1 MRRCHHVSQT
11 QAARCPCARSGRAAC
26 SGGEGMRVFRAS
38 ELPERHHA
46 FHGRL
51 PGAGAGETPII
62 ALAPAMAAA
71 VFDAAGVRPRSLPFR
86 W

>member
-1 MRRCHHVSQT
+1 
-11 QAARCPCARSGRAAC
+11 
-26 SGGEGMRVFRAS
+26 MRVVRAS